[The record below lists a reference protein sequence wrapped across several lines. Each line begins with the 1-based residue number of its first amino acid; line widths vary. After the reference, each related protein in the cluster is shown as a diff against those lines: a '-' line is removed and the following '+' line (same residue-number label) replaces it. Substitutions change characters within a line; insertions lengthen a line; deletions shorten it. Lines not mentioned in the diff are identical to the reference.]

1 MTYVGRQREQNHMW
15 PEYTPKALIFVHMF
29 KSGGTTINRVMDW
42 EYSPNRIFSLNGR
55 YCRWA
60 YKRLTQLPPST
71 LAKME
76 VVRGHMPFGVHR
88 LLPQPSTYMTILRDP
103 VERILAEYFAGLVR
117 RTHRQH
123 RIIRTLKVS
132 DFVATLAN
140 NNAQTKMIAGLSSSY
155 DFLSDKCTSDT
166 LKRAKANL
174 REYFSL
180 VGITERFEDTLSLA
194 KCIFGWKLPYYAS
207 FNSTSRVGR
216 VISPEMRSLIAEYNS
231 FDVELYSY
239 AVGIFDKAM
248 ARYAADIA
256 SVSHSVRNA
265 RLTEGPRLL
274 YYRLASTGLK
284 MFGLASSTVR
294 CFLPGNMS
302 EAFD

>member
-1 MTYVGRQREQNHMW
+1 MS
-15 PEYTPKALIFVHMF
+15 PEDTGKALIFVHMF
-29 KSGGTTINRVMDW
+29 RSGGTTINRVMDW

-60 YKRLTQLPPST
+60 YKKLTQLPPST
-71 LAKME
+71 LVKMQ

-123 RIIRTLKVS
+123 RTIRKLNIS

-140 NNAQTKMIAGLSSSY
+140 NNAQTKMIAGLGTSY
-155 DFLSDKCTSDT
+155 DFLADKCTLDT
-166 LKRAKANL
+166 LARAKANL
-174 REYFSL
+174 RDYFSL
-180 VGITERFEDTLSLA
+180 VGITERFEDTLALA
-194 KCIFGWKLPYYAS
+194 KCILGWKVPYYAS
-207 FNSTSRVGR
+207 FNSTPRVAR
-216 VISPEMRSLIAEYNS
+216 VISPEMRNVIAEYNS

-239 AVGIFDKAM
+239 AVDIFDEAM
-248 ARYAADIA
+248 ARHATEIA
-256 SVSHSVRNA
+256 SVSHSVRTA
-265 RLTEGPRLL
+265 RLTEGPRLF
-274 YYRLASTGLK
+274 YYRLASPGLK
-284 MFGLASSTVR
+284 VFGLASSTAR

-302 EAFD
+302 AAFD